1 MLLSI
6 CIPCCKRIEQLE
18 LTLTSIFQDNS
29 DVPITDYEVILS
41 DNDPLHEIELLV
53 NKFDFENLKYFHTD
67 CEGFLNS
74 YCVLTYAKGTFL
86 KLHNSQAKFK
96 KGSLTK
102 IIDDIRGSQDDKA
115 LLFYSN
121 GMLNKNRVLAYDD
134 FNSFMYNLSYWSSS
148 SNGFCIWKDEFDK
161 IGEIKLNPLFPHTS
175 LFLTQHC
182 LGKYIINDEYLFDV
196 QRIPKRGGHN
206 KFKAFTIEYPSLI
219 DAVYKSGYISMKC
232 KKHILN
238 DILFYF
244 LPTLLFNKY
253 VARIECFDIYGY
265 KQNIKK
271 YFPWFSYYLTY
282 MLILIVPFNK
292 LYNRIKKRLI
302 KLSFLVYSG

>member
-29 DVPITDYEVILS
+29 DVPITDYEIILS

-115 LLFYSN
+115 LLFY
-121 GMLNKNRVLAYDD
+121 
-134 FNSFMYNLSYWSSS
+134 
-148 SNGFCIWKDEFDK
+148 
-161 IGEIKLNPLFPHTS
+161 
-175 LFLTQHC
+175 
-182 LGKYIINDEYLFDV
+182 
-196 QRIPKRGGHN
+196 
-206 KFKAFTIEYPSLI
+206 
-219 DAVYKSGYISMKC
+219 
-232 KKHILN
+232 
-238 DILFYF
+238 
-244 LPTLLFNKY
+244 
-253 VARIECFDIYGY
+253 
-265 KQNIKK
+265 
-271 YFPWFSYYLTY
+271 
-282 MLILIVPFNK
+282 
-292 LYNRIKKRLI
+292 
-302 KLSFLVYSG
+302 

>member
-102 IIDDIRGSQDDKA
+102 IIDDIRGSQNDKA

-161 IGEIKLNPLFPHTS
+161 IGEIKLGN
-175 LFLTQHC
+175 
-182 LGKYIINDEYLFDV
+182 YIQSYSI
-196 QRIPKRGGHN
+196 
-206 KFKAFTIEYPSLI
+206 
-219 DAVYKSGYISMKC
+219 
-232 KKHILN
+232 
-238 DILFYF
+238 
-244 LPTLLFNKY
+244 TLVKECEGMFN
-253 VARIECFDIYGY
+253 C
-265 KQNIKK
+265 
-271 YFPWFSYYLTY
+271 
-282 MLILIVPFNK
+282 
-292 LYNRIKKRLI
+292 
-302 KLSFLVYSG
+302 